1 MEKNIDRFRPY
12 ALGFLRIVT
21 GYMMLFHGLDKVFG
35 LFSGK
40 PVPLTS
46 LLGIGGVLELVLG
59 FLVLIGLATR
69 LAAFVL
75 SGEMAVAYF
84 MFHGLAGN
92 IFLPYVNKGEL
103 AALYAFVL
111 LLFVFT
117 GSGALAID
125 NLIGKKDKSL

>member
-1 MEKNIDRFRPY
+1 MEKHIDRFSPF
-12 ALGFLRIVT
+12 ALGLLRIVA

-40 PVPLTS
+40 AVPLAS
-46 LLGIGGVLELVLG
+46 LMGVGGILELVLG
-59 FLVLIGLATR
+59 FLVLIGLGTR

-103 AALYAFVL
+103 AALYTFVFF
-111 LLFVFT
+111 LFVFT
-117 GSGALAID
+117 GSGALAVD
-125 NLIGKKDKSL
+125 NFFGKKDK